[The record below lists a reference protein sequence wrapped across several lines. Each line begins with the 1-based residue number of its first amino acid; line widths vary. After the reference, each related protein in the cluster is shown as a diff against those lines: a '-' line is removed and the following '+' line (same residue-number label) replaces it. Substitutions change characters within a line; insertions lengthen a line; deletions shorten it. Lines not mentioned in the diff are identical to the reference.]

1 MVIFQAAKVG
11 VAVVNYKMPRL
22 HIKAEV
28 YCRRLIEFGAMP
40 TSVSRAQVAAVQ
52 ARYSASIGEAMRH
65 VGGHRRVRPALPEGR
80 SHGSHQIEMGTWQ

>member
-1 MVIFQAAKVG
+1 MVISQAAKVS
-11 VAVVNYKMPRL
+11 VTVVNYKTLRL
-22 HIKAEV
+22 HTRVKV
-28 YCRRLIEFGAMP
+28 YCSRLVEFGAMP